1 MLILIIKISS
11 CIVGVLLIMV
21 SIKGLKLF
29 FNGELAFLGRGYKNK
44 KSAEEGRYIN
54 HSKMLKR
61 AEGLVLSKSGKIMPN
76 SCASDSEVF
85 LRLKSSKNSFN
96 Q

>member
-1 MLILIIKISS
+1 M
-11 CIVGVLLIMV
+11 VGL
-21 SIKGLKLF
+21 KGLRLF

-44 KSAEEGRYIN
+44 KSAEEGNYIN

-76 SCASDSEVF
+76 ACASDSEVI
-85 LRLKSSKNSFN
+85 LRLKISKNSFN